1 MAEEAMAL
9 AAAALPPPVPLLVR
23 VPGHGVRMWDTAGSR
38 PSVGDGVPA
47 AAVAGRSAGALA
59 AGQPDALGSSGA
71 VNSRDPDGG
80 RSKSMAAAAAASQPA
95 LLQPTSAALYPAGA
109 GYSVGNSAA
118 GPSSSGSCRVQPLD
132 LPSCDLSSGWEAEW
146 QDGLGFPPPQL
157 EADEAL
163 GGGAPAP
170 AAASSLV
177 PPGCVPAGGSRL
189 GVPSPPSDRMDVLSW
204 LCEGTHELLAGQPDL
219 SNLEMLGDTVL
230 VVLWQPSSARVDASG
245 TRRTVRRLAGG
256 AAGATDGSGAFLLLH
271 LTCHHQ
277 LLVWRAA
284 GRGGAAAAAA
294 AGGSGGAADGGVS
307 DGGRRLAPLVS
318 VTPKQAESLGESCL
332 ARLPAGTAVIV
343 TTNVTSGGY
352 RQHVAPHYMFD
363 PSRTAGGQVQGQ
375 GQGSAC
381 GAIALARLLRVGP
394 PTRLGASGD
403 GGRVGDLRVPVLLDK
418 TSFMWVPFKRYSDL
432 VMDLGFSETI
442 QSQVRRVGQ
451 DPLRQRLYTGAGQTV
466 ELMQQ
471 RHQQRHQQRKQEQG
485 QRQERRQVQHQEQ
498 RQQQRQQLQQQ
509 GAAAA
514 ASGAAAAP
522 SAPTTAAYAAGG
534 GQPRLLEPLH
544 QSLAPYVG
552 GIHFLAAQ
560 AAAAITAARG
570 HGAASGDRSSSAPA
584 ATPLGLVGARP
595 ATMLPPQPSGPLL
608 PPRPPP
614 AAAAGA
620 AGQAGSFSRSL
631 SRGPRAFAPPAISGG
646 LVEDQRSMPPPP
658 RPPPPPAPAHL
669 LREGW
674 GAAAASAAAAGLGL
688 AGVPVYGNAMR
699 ALHNLQQKEEQR
711 RHLQERRQAGSGVQG
726 LAEPSEQPPVADMLS
741 ETTICP
747 RQRAQTV
754 VETHAMPAAASGAGS
769 MVAGAAQPLAGCS
782 KPGLGGA
789 AAAAA
794 QPAGGWRLPDGSSS
808 GGGGRGGLAT
818 AAGPSHPV
826 PAALGAVHAAA
837 AAGAHAGMQAELCDS
852 GGGRGSSQSGASA
865 CAPCG
870 QDLDSAAA
878 AALVAAAVVYQR
890 PASRNDTSSTPAATP
905 LGLVGARPATML
917 PPQPSG
923 PLLPPRP
930 PHAAAAGA
938 AGQAGSFSRSL
949 SRGPRAFAPPAIS
962 SGLVEDQRSMPPPP
976 RPPPPPAPAH
986 LLREGW
992 GAAAASAAAA
1002 GLGLAGVPVY
1012 GDAMRALHNLQQKE
1026 EQRRHL
1032 QERRQA
1038 GSGVQG
1044 LAEPSEQPPVAD
1056 MLSETTICPRQ
1067 RAQTV
1072 VETHAMPAAA
1082 SGAGSMVAGAA
1093 QPLAG
1098 CSKPGP
1104 GGAAAAAAQPAGG
1117 WRLPDGSSSGGGG
1130 RGGLATAAGPS
1141 HPVPAALGAVHAA
1154 AAAGAH
1160 AGMQAELCDSG
1171 GGRGSSQ
1178 SGASARAPC
1187 GQDLDSAAAAA
1198 LVAAAVVYQRPAS
1211 RNDTSST
1218 PAATPL
1224 GLVGARPATMLP
1236 LLPPGPLLPPRPP
1249 PAAAAGAA
1257 GQAGS
1262 FSRSLSRGPR
1272 AFAPPAISSGLVE
1285 DQRSMPPPPRPPPPP
1300 APAHLLRE
1308 GWGAAAA
1315 SAAAAGLGLAGVDRI
1330 AMLEAV
1336 LYLLQRER
1344 EAEEER
1350 ALREPG
1356 DVALAAAR
1364 SESC

>member
-1 MAEEAMAL
+1 MLPQEQREPRKGATGGAAELSAAAAENGSSSSVLCLKGVDRPWTSGAPLGLAGKNSPRQAATSKAVLRGERGVLSSAAAAFGRSSSQGYGQLVGCCVAEAARLRGGSTHFCCSSGLGPLKGAFQQEPTARRQPGLSRPQYPATSAAGCGGAAGALDPHAAMAEEAMAL

-80 RSKSMAAAAAASQPA
+80 STTSALPISAVAAAAQPLMAAQHRLTQILRIAGSRSKSMAAAAAASQPA

-498 RQQQRQQLQQQ
+498 RQQERQQLQQQ

-522 SAPTTAAYAAGG
+522 SAPTTASYAAGG
-534 GQPRLLEPLH
+534 EQPRLLEPLH

-552 GIHFLAAQ
+552 GIHFLAAH

-595 ATMLPPQPSGPLL
+595 ATMLPPQPPGPLL

-631 SRGPRAFAPPAISGG
+631 SCGPRAFAPPAISGG
-646 LVEDQRSMPPPP
+646 LVD
-658 RPPPPPAPAHL
+658 
-669 LREGW
+669 
-674 GAAAASAAAAGLGL
+674 
-688 AGVPVYGNAMR
+688 
-699 ALHNLQQKEEQR
+699 
-711 RHLQERRQAGSGVQG
+711 
-726 LAEPSEQPPVADMLS
+726 
-741 ETTICP
+741 
-747 RQRAQTV
+747 
-754 VETHAMPAAASGAGS
+754 
-769 MVAGAAQPLAGCS
+769 
-782 KPGLGGA
+782 
-789 AAAAA
+789 
-794 QPAGGWRLPDGSSS
+794 
-808 GGGGRGGLAT
+808 
-818 AAGPSHPV
+818 
-826 PAALGAVHAAA
+826 
-837 AAGAHAGMQAELCDS
+837 
-852 GGGRGSSQSGASA
+852 
-865 CAPCG
+865 
-870 QDLDSAAA
+870 
-878 AALVAAAVVYQR
+878 
-890 PASRNDTSSTPAATP
+890 
-905 LGLVGARPATML
+905 
-917 PPQPSG
+917 
-923 PLLPPRP
+923 
-930 PHAAAAGA
+930 
-938 AGQAGSFSRSL
+938 
-949 SRGPRAFAPPAIS
+949 
-962 SGLVEDQRSMPPPP
+962 DQRSMPPPP

-1098 CSKPGP
+1098 CSNPGP

-1117 WRLPDGSSSGGGG
+1117 WRLPGGSSSGGGG

-1187 GQDLDSAAAAA
+1187 GHDLDSAAAAA
-1198 LVAAAVVYQRPAS
+1198 LVAAALVYQRPAS

-1218 PAATPL
+1218 PAAAPL

-1236 LLPPGPLLPPRPP
+1236 PQPSGPLLPPQPP

-1272 AFAPPAISSGLVE
+1272 AFAPPAISGGLVE

-1315 SAAAAGLGLAGVDRI
+1315 SAAAAGLGLAGVDHI

-1344 EAEEER
+1344 AEEER
-1350 ALREPG
+1350 ALREPD

>member
-1 MAEEAMAL
+1 MAEGGDGAGSCS
-9 AAAALPPPVPLLVR
+9 AAATRAVLVR

-38 PSVGDGVPA
+38 PQWQWGVPA

-80 RSKSMAAAAAASQPA
+80 STTSALPISAVAAAAQPLMAAQHRLTQILRIAGSRSKSMAAAAAASQPA
-95 LLQPTSAALYPAGA
+95 LLQPTSAACILLGLATA
-109 GYSVGNSAA
+109 LATAA
-118 GPSSSGSCRVQPLD
+118 GPSSG
-132 LPSCDLSSGWEAEW
+132 DLSSGWEAEW

-177 PPGCVPAGGSRL
+177 PPGCVPAGGRRL
-189 GVPSPPSDRMDVLSW
+189 GGPV
-204 LCEGTHELLAGQPDL
+204 A
-219 SNLEMLGDTVL
+219 
-230 VVLWQPSSARVDASG
+230 
-245 TRRTVRRLAGG
+245 TRAAQQERLT
-256 AAGATDGSGAFLLLH
+256 AAGAFLLLH

-318 VTPKQAESLGESCL
+318 VTPKQAE
-332 ARLPAGTAVIV
+332 
-343 TTNVTSGGY
+343 
-352 RQHVAPHYMFD
+352 FD

-403 GGRVGDLRVPVLLDK
+403 GGRVGDLRVPVMLDK
-418 TSFMWVPFKRYSDL
+418 ASFMWVPFKRYSDL

-451 DPLRQRLYTGAGQTV
+451 DPLRQRLYTGARHTV

-485 QRQERRQVQHQEQ
+485 QRQVRRQVQHQEQ
-498 RQQQRQQLQQQ
+498 RQQERQQERQQLQQQ

-534 GQPRLLEPLH
+534 EQPRLLEPLQ

-560 AAAAITAARG
+560 AAAAITAPRG

-584 ATPLGLVGARP
+584 ATPLGLRRP
-595 ATMLPPQPSGPLL
+595 GGGVAVY
-608 PPRPPP
+608 
-614 AAAAGA
+614 AAAAQA
-620 AGQAGSFSRSL
+620 AAAAS
-631 SRGPRAFAPPAISGG
+631 
-646 LVEDQRSMPPPP
+646 
-658 RPPPPPAPAHL
+658 PAHL

-688 AGVPVYGNAMR
+688 AGVPVYGDAMR

-711 RHLQERRQAGSGVQG
+711 RHFQERRQAGSGVQG

-754 VETHAMPAAASGAGS
+754 VETHAMPAAASGAG
-769 MVAGAAQPLAGCS
+769 L
-782 KPGLGGA
+782 
-789 AAAAA
+789 
-794 QPAGGWRLPDGSSS
+794 
-808 GGGGRGGLAT
+808 
-818 AAGPSHPV
+818 
-826 PAALGAVHAAA
+826 
-837 AAGAHAGMQAELCDS
+837 
-852 GGGRGSSQSGASA
+852 
-865 CAPCG
+865 
-870 QDLDSAAA
+870 
-878 AALVAAAVVYQR
+878 
-890 PASRNDTSSTPAATP
+890 
-905 LGLVGARPATML
+905 
-917 PPQPSG
+917 
-923 PLLPPRP
+923 
-930 PHAAAAGA
+930 
-938 AGQAGSFSRSL
+938 
-949 SRGPRAFAPPAIS
+949 
-962 SGLVEDQRSMPPPP
+962 
-976 RPPPPPAPAH
+976 
-986 LLREGW
+986 
-992 GAAAASAAAA
+992 
-1002 GLGLAGVPVY
+1002 
-1012 GDAMRALHNLQQKE
+1012 
-1026 EQRRHL
+1026 
-1032 QERRQA
+1032 
-1038 GSGVQG
+1038 
-1044 LAEPSEQPPVAD
+1044 
-1056 MLSETTICPRQ
+1056 
-1067 RAQTV
+1067 
-1072 VETHAMPAAA
+1072 
-1082 SGAGSMVAGAA
+1082 MVAGAA

-1198 LVAAAVVYQRPAS
+1198 LVAAALVYQRPAS

-1236 LLPPGPLLPPRPP
+1236 PQPSGPLLP

-1272 AFAPPAISSGLVE
+1272 AFAPPASSGGLVE
-1285 DQRSMPPPPRPPPPP
+1285 EQRSMPPPPRPPPPP

>member
-1 MAEEAMAL
+1 MGSWWAVASRRRRGSAEARFCCSSGLGPLKGAFQQEPTARRQPGLSRPQYPATSAAGCGGAAGALDPHAAMAEEAMAL

-38 PSVGDGVPA
+38 PSVGNGVPA

-80 RSKSMAAAAAASQPA
+80 STTSALPISAVAAAAQPLMAAQHRLTQILRIAGSRSKSMAAAAAASQPA

-132 LPSCDLSSGWEAEW
+132 LPSGDLSSGWEAEW

-177 PPGCVPAGGSRL
+177 PPGCVPAGGRRL

-219 SNLEMLGDTVL
+219 SNLDMLGDTVL

-318 VTPKQAESLGESCL
+318 VTPKQAESLGESFAAKLCL

-403 GGRVGDLRVPVLLDK
+403 GGRVGDLRVPVMLDK
-418 TSFMWVPFKRYSDL
+418 ASFMWVPFKRYSDL

-451 DPLRQRLYTGAGQTV
+451 DPLRQRLYTGARHTV

-485 QRQERRQVQHQEQ
+485 QRQVRRQVQHQEQ
-498 RQQQRQQLQQQ
+498 RQQERQQERQQLQQQ

-534 GQPRLLEPLH
+534 EQPRLLEPLQ

-560 AAAAITAARG
+560 AAAAITAPRG

-595 ATMLPPQPSGPLL
+595 ATMLPPLPPGPLL

-620 AGQAGSFSRSL
+620 AGQAGSFS
-631 SRGPRAFAPPAISGG
+631 
-646 LVEDQRSMPPPP
+646 
-658 RPPPPPAPAHL
+658 
-669 LREGW
+669 
-674 GAAAASAAAAGLGL
+674 
-688 AGVPVYGNAMR
+688 
-699 ALHNLQQKEEQR
+699 
-711 RHLQERRQAGSGVQG
+711 
-726 LAEPSEQPPVADMLS
+726 
-741 ETTICP
+741 
-747 RQRAQTV
+747 
-754 VETHAMPAAASGAGS
+754 
-769 MVAGAAQPLAGCS
+769 
-782 KPGLGGA
+782 
-789 AAAAA
+789 
-794 QPAGGWRLPDGSSS
+794 
-808 GGGGRGGLAT
+808 
-818 AAGPSHPV
+818 
-826 PAALGAVHAAA
+826 
-837 AAGAHAGMQAELCDS
+837 
-852 GGGRGSSQSGASA
+852 
-865 CAPCG
+865 
-870 QDLDSAAA
+870 
-878 AALVAAAVVYQR
+878 
-890 PASRNDTSSTPAATP
+890 
-905 LGLVGARPATML
+905 
-917 PPQPSG
+917 
-923 PLLPPRP
+923 
-930 PHAAAAGA
+930 
-938 AGQAGSFSRSL
+938 
-949 SRGPRAFAPPAIS
+949 
-962 SGLVEDQRSMPPPP
+962 

-1026 EQRRHL
+1026 EQRRHF

-1082 SGAGSMVAGAA
+1082 SGAGLMVAGAA

-1198 LVAAAVVYQRPAS
+1198 LVAAALVYQRPAS

-1236 LLPPGPLLPPRPP
+1236 PQPSGPLLP

-1272 AFAPPAISSGLVE
+1272 AFAPPASSGGLVE
-1285 DQRSMPPPPRPPPPP
+1285 EQRSMPPPPRPPPPP